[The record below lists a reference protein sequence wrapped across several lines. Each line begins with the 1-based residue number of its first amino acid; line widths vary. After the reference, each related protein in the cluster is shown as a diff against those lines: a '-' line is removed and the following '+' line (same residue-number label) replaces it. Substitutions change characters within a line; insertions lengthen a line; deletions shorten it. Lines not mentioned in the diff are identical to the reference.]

1 MVIWCYELGSK
12 QYLEPMTNVHRFSFH
27 GKPDRPNCG
36 GLYLWAIKGCREY
49 FSRDVITAV
58 DISMDEALATCPIP
72 PPVASATETRFLCLL
87 GLVGGKR
94 IAVQETGL
102 AGVAFFGHDDC
113 DAHQR
118 RFVLEHLD
126 EARMGDLDKRLI
138 VALAHLDCLLPEG
151 VFSDNEGADAF
162 SHEPVNNGSG
172 SHMQVVMDTTVALVG
187 ERFHAARGEA
197 VLFGKLLLQ
206 VLTLLVIPLVD

>member
-1 MVIWCYELGSK
+1 
-12 QYLEPMTNVHRFSFH
+12 MTNVHRFSFH

-36 GLYLWAIKGCREY
+36 GLYLSAIKGCREY
-49 FSRDVITAV
+49 FSSDVITAI
-58 DISMDEALATCPIP
+58 DIGMDEALATCPIP
-72 PPVASATETRFLCLL
+72 PPIASATETRFLRPL
-87 GLVGGKR
+87 GVVGGKR

-102 AGVAFFGHDDC
+102 ACVAFFGNDDG

-138 VALAHLDCLLPEG
+138 VALAQLDFLLPEG
-151 VFSDNEGADAF
+151 VFSDND
-162 SHEPVNNGSG
+162 GSG
-172 SHMQVVMDTTVALVG
+172 SHMQVVVDTAVALLG
-187 ERFHAARGEA
+187 ERFHVARGEA

-206 VLTLLVIPLVD
+206 VLTLLVIPLVDRFEHTTVDEQGHKARLV

>member
-1 MVIWCYELGSK
+1 
-12 QYLEPMTNVHRFSFH
+12 MTNVHRFSFH

-36 GLYLWAIKGCREY
+36 GLYLSAIKGCREY
-49 FSRDVITAV
+49 FSSDVITAI
-58 DISMDEALATCPIP
+58 DIGMDEALATCPIP
-72 PPVASATETRFLCLL
+72 PPIASATETRFLRPL
-87 GLVGGKR
+87 GVVGGKR

-102 AGVAFFGHDDC
+102 ACVAFFGNDDC

-138 VALAHLDCLLPEG
+138 VALAQLDFLLPEG

-162 SHEPVNNGSG
+162 SY
-172 SHMQVVMDTTVALVG
+172 
-187 ERFHAARGEA
+187 
-197 VLFGKLLLQ
+197 
-206 VLTLLVIPLVD
+206 